1 MQQLKTDEFPL
12 GLDRTFRNDLIDN
25 FEAIQQNL
33 NELNDDQSQQSIE
46 LNQKLTDIQQQIN
59 QKLTDIQQQMND
71 RINRIILGTDE
82 DAIRLV
88 VTAILQ
94 EQGVIK

>member
-1 MQQLKTDEFPL
+1 MVSIERESSTLQGSGYREH
-12 GLDRTFRNDLIDN
+12 
-25 FEAIQQNL
+25 L
-33 NELNDDQSQQSIE
+33 NNNWETIEDE
-46 LNQKLTDIQQQIN
+46 LNQLVGLISQNNTVTTEELQDQIDGLS
-59 QKLTDIQQQMND
+59 Q

>member
-1 MQQLKTDEFPL
+1 MVSIERESSTLQGSGYREH
-12 GLDRTFRNDLIDN
+12 
-25 FEAIQQNL
+25 L
-33 NELNDDQSQQSIE
+33 NNNWETIEDE
-46 LNQKLTDIQQQIN
+46 LNQLDGIIN
-59 QKLTDIQQQMND
+59 QKSTVTTEELQDQITGLSQSLSQ

>member
-1 MQQLKTDEFPL
+1 MVSIERESSTLQGSGYREH
-12 GLDRTFRNDLIDN
+12 
-25 FEAIQQNL
+25 L
-33 NELNDDQSQQSIE
+33 NNNWETIEDELNRLEGLISQNSTVTTEELQDQITGLSQ
-46 LNQKLTDIQQQIN
+46 
-59 QKLTDIQQQMND
+59 